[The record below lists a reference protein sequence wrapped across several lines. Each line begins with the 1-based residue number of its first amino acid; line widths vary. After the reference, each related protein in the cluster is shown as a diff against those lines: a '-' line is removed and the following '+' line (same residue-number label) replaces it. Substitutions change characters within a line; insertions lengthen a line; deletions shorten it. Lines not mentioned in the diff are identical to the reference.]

1 MRTKLILWGK
11 TEKEEKV
18 LVAIEL
24 VENENMVKTYLIKEQ
39 DATEEFYNLLLN
51 EWRFDKDIEFPK
63 DYETFEKPLTAS
75 EDILPEGILVEKP
88 DLISRAKTEWH
99 FVVLSKKLYDLYKE
113 ELDDL
118 KEKVSGLSEF
128 SSEYWDEL
136 KQFWSKVQ
144 THIREK
150 NLFRNHVDSLK
161 RRTDELFNQLK
172 QFRKKADAELR
183 VVSQKSFDEFNE
195 VLDKVEEKIEKGF
208 GLQPIF
214 EELKD
219 IQNKFKNIQF
229 DRDHRR
235 KLWNRIDKSFKIVK
249 EKRFGNTSNDR
260 SPLSR
265 LERRQQGLK
274 GAIERMTSSIDRD
287 KRDLGMQNNKIDESD
302 GQLEAELRKARLFM
316 IEDRISSKAEK
327 LQDMFKTK
335 EMLEERMVIET
346 KKEAERKKYE
356 EAKKEAK
363 EKIKEKV
370 KESSDVL
377 KENEEELKKA
387 SEKIK
392 KESSL
397 GIVDKS
403 ETIMD
408 KTEDKVETFA
418 DKAEDV
424 IEDMVDKAED
434 IVEDVVDK
442 AKDVIEDVVDKAEDI
457 AESIMDNIKDTIKEV
472 KDKLDGEE
480 EE

>member
-51 EWRFDKDIEFPK
+51 EWRYDKEIEFPK
-63 DYETFEKPLTAS
+63 DYETFDKPLTAS

-118 KEKVSGLSEF
+118 KEKISGITEF
-128 SSEYWDEL
+128 SSEYWEEL

-195 VLDKVEEKIEKGF
+195 ILDKVEEKIEKGF

-214 EELKD
+214 EELKT

-235 KLWNRIDKSFKIVK
+235 KLWNRIDKSFKTVK

-265 LERRQQGLK
+265 LERRLQGLN
-274 GAIERMTSSIDRD
+274 GAIERMSTSIDRD
-287 KRDLGMQNNKIDESD
+287 KRDLNMQNNKIDESD

-316 IEDRISSKAEK
+316 IEDRISSKSEK
-327 LQDMFKTK
+327 LQDMLKTK
-335 EMLEERMVIET
+335 EMLEERMVTET
-346 KKEAERKKYE
+346 KKEAERLKYE

-370 KESSDVL
+370 KESSEIL

-387 SEKIK
+387 AEKIK
-392 KESSL
+392 KDSSP
-397 GIVDKS
+397 GIADKI
-403 ETIMD
+403 ETFMD
-408 KTEDKVETFA
+408 KTEDKVEDFA

-424 IEDMVDKAED
+424 L
-434 IVEDVVDK
+434 EDVVDK
-442 AKDVIEDVVDKAEDI
+442 AKDVIEDVVEKAEDI

-472 KDKLDGEE
+472 KDKLDGDEE
-480 EE
+480 E

>member
-51 EWRFDKDIEFPK
+51 EWRFDKEIEFPK
-63 DYETFEKPLTAS
+63 EYETFEKPLTAS

-88 DLISRAKTEWH
+88 DLINRAKTEWH

-118 KEKVSGLSEF
+118 KEKISGLNEF
-128 SSEYWDEL
+128 NSEYWDEL

-195 VLDKVEEKIEKGF
+195 VLDKIEEKIEKGF

-214 EELKD
+214 EELKS

-235 KLWNRIDKSFKIVK
+235 KLWNRIDKSFKVVK

-260 SPLSR
+260 SPLAR
-265 LERRQQGLK
+265 LERRLQGLNK
-274 GAIERMTSSIDRD
+274 AIDRMTSSIDRD
-287 KRDLGMQNNKIDESD
+287 KRDLSMQNNKIDESD

-316 IEDRISSKAEK
+316 IEDRITSKSEK
-327 LQDMFKTK
+327 LKDMLKTK
-335 EMLEERMVIET
+335 VMLEERMVTEK
-346 KKEAERKKYE
+346 KKEEEKQKYE

-370 KESSDVL
+370 KESSELL

-392 KESSL
+392 KESSV
-397 GIVDKS
+397 GIGDKI
-403 ETIMD
+403 ENIMD
-408 KTEDKVETFA
+408 KTEDV
-418 DKAEDV
+418 
-424 IEDMVDKAED
+424 
-434 IVEDVVDK
+434 VEDVVEK
-442 AKDVIEDVVDKAEDI
+442 AKDVIEDVAEKAEDI
-457 AESIMDNIKDTIKEV
+457 AESIMDNIKDTITDV
-472 KDKLDGEE
+472 KDKLNKDEE
-480 EE
+480 E